1 MLKWHTLECHILIRV
16 TVNRYFLNANYMSG
30 VVPGTGVHGAD
41 IFFVGETDYTETK
54 NKYDTWKITE

>member
-41 IFFVGETDYTETK
+41 IFLLERQTTQK
-54 NKYDTWKITE
+54 QKINMILGK